1 MTDTTAQRQA
11 QALAAIQQA
20 VGTEA
25 GEDGVDL
32 FADHH
37 RDELPPSY
45 WQQHLG
51 DVAPTSA
58 AIIGLLEFKS
68 AWGENENE
76 YFDFTLPG
84 DVTNY
89 VVSVHFDEAGEIDAI
104 AMES

>member
-1 MTDTTAQRQA
+1 MPDTAAQRQV
-11 QALAAIQQA
+11 QALAAIKQA
-20 VGTEA
+20 VDTEA
-25 GEDGVDL
+25 GEYGVDL

-37 RDELPPSY
+37 RDELPASY

-68 AWGENENE
+68 AWGENETE

-84 DVTNY
+84 DVTHY
-89 VVSVHFDEAGEIDAI
+89 VVSVHFDEAGEVDGIS
-104 AMES
+104 MES

>member
-37 RDELPPSY
+37 RDELPASY
-45 WQQHLG
+45 WQQQLG

-58 AIIGLLEFKS
+58 AIIDLLELKS
-68 AWGENENE
+68 AWGESEIE

-89 VVSVHFDEAGEIDAI
+89 VVSVHFDEAGEIDGI
-104 AMES
+104 TMES

>member
-37 RDELPPSY
+37 RHELPASY

-51 DVAPTSA
+51 DVAPPSA
-58 AIIGLLEFKS
+58 AIIGLLVFKS
-68 AWGENENE
+68 AWGENESE